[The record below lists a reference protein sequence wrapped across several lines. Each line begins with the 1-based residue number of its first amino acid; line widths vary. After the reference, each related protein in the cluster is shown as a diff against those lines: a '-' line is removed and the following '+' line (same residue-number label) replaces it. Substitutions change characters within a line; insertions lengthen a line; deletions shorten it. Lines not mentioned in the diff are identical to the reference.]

1 MKKFSRIIKYFL
13 LVSSGYF
20 IPLTAGAQ
28 NIWKGAKCGGAE
40 ITTGGPQGPCD
51 FCDGVV
57 VTSNIIEYALQLA
70 VLLAV
75 AMIVYGGVLIMTS
88 AGDDSKLKEGRS
100 RIVSAIVGLVVALAA
115 WLIVNEIFHLLAG
128 GASIPWSQVKC

>member
-1 MKKFSRIIKYFL
+1 MKKYLFIGLVYFL
-13 LVSSGYF
+13 PLVAEAKG
-20 IPLTAGAQ
+20 ILD

-40 ITTGGPQGPCD
+40 ITTGGPQGPCN

-57 VTSNIIEYALQLA
+57 VASNIITYAVQLA

-88 AGDDSKLKEGRS
+88 AGDDNKLKEGRS
-100 RIVSAIVGLVVALAA
+100 RIVAAIVGLVVALAA
-115 WLIVNEIFHLLAG
+115 WLIVNEIFHLLSG
-128 GASIPWSQVKC
+128 GGTSIPWSQVKC